1 MPYGPGNYE
10 TLFNQYRDDS
20 AILRMEKYALWS
32 LPTVFAR
39 TELRNGKQEPVE
51 RDYQSIGAMLTNTLA
66 SKITELLFPSNQSFF
81 RLDSAVNPDQM
92 ASALATDTK
101 SLASGLADLE
111 NTAYRRIFLKQSY
124 HQLMH
129 AIKLLIVTGNALVY
143 RDSTGTNIHTY
154 SLRQYSVQRDGSGK
168 IMDIIL
174 KERTSPAALPV
185 KYQHLF
191 KDRDP
196 HQELCLY
203 TRIQRMWA
211 TVTDTFHVSQCV
223 ENHMLDTN
231 ELYPEAIC
239 PYIPVTWNLITGENN
254 GRGLV
259 EDYAGDFAKLS
270 ELSEALALYEIET
283 CRVLH
288 MAKPGSGVDVD
299 SVAETESGGWVSAD
313 PSAVEAYEAGDANKI
328 EQLMAEIQAIFQR
341 LAPAFMYGGNTR
353 DAERVTAEEI
363 RMQADEANR
372 ALGGVYSAIADN
384 LHIPLAHILCNEVN
398 PDFIKEILAKGL
410 TLSVLTGVAALGRSS
425 DVTKLLQVA
434 QVLSTVMPVLT
445 QTTKRINPELVIQK
459 VFEGFGLNLDE
470 YAYTEEELETLLA
483 QTETPTTPVNTD
495 VSGVASAISEQGVL

>member
-1 MPYGPGNYE
+1 MRKVPVNYE
-10 TLFNQYRDDS
+10 TLFTKYRDDS

-39 TELRNGKQEPVE
+39 TEMRNGRQEAVE
-51 RDYQSIGAMLTNTLA
+51 RDYQSVGAMLTNTLA

-81 RLDSAVNPDQM
+81 RLDSTVNSGVM
-92 ASALATDTK
+92 ANALATDTK
-101 SLASGLADLE
+101 TLASGLADLE
-111 NTAYRRIFLKQSY
+111 NTAYRRIFLKASY

-129 AIKLLIVTGNALVY
+129 AIKLLVVTGNALVY
-143 RDSTGTNIHTY
+143 RDSAGTNMHTY

-168 IMDIIL
+168 VMDIIL

-191 KDRDP
+191 GNREP
-196 HQELCLY
+196 HDELILY

-211 TVTDTFHVSQCV
+211 TVTDTFHVTQQV
-223 ENHMLDTN
+223 EDIMLDTD

-270 ELSEALALYEIET
+270 ELSEALALYEIES

-288 MAKPGSGVDVD
+288 MAKPGSGVDID
-299 SVAETESGGWVSAD
+299 SVAQTESGGWVSAD
-313 PSAVEAYEAGDANKI
+313 PVAVAAYEAGDAQKI
-328 EQLMAEIQAIFQR
+328 AALTAELTAITQR
-341 LAPAFMYGGNTR
+341 LAPAFMYGGNVR

-363 RMQADEANR
+363 RTQADEANR
-372 ALGGVYSAIADN
+372 TLGGVYSALADN

-398 PDFIKEILAKGL
+398 PDFISEVLAAGL
-410 TLSVLTGVAALGRSS
+410 TLSVLTGVAALGRSA

-434 QVLSTVMPVLT
+434 QALSVILPVLT
-445 QTTKRINPELVIQK
+445 QGTKRIDPELVVTK
-459 VFEGFGLNLDE
+459 VFEGFGLNVNDF
-470 YAYTEEELETLLA
+470 ARSEEEMQALLEQS
-483 QTETPTTPVNTD
+483 QTPATPVNTD
-495 VSGVASAISEQGVL
+495 VSGVANVISQQGVL